1 MKQLLSESAR
11 YNAWANENFVNLFR
25 TVDDALISQEL
36 VSSFPSI
43 RATLLHI
50 WDAESLWLER
60 LRGNSPTVF
69 PSKSFVGTN
78 EDVFTTLLATSK
90 ALIEF
95 IESRPAPFFRDRLT
109 FKTISPPN
117 DYKESVTDMGYHC
130 LNHSTFHRGQLVVF
144 CRQLGIGPIPS
155 TDYIKYVREH
165 GLAVHKP

>member
-11 YNAWANENFVNLFR
+11 YNAWANESLIKLFR
-25 TVDDALISQEL
+25 TVDDAIISQEI

-60 LRGNSPTVF
+60 LNGHSPTQF
-69 PSKSFVGTN
+69 PSKNFNGSN
-78 EDVFTTLLATSK
+78 EDVFNNVLTTSN

-109 FKTISPPN
+109 FKTISPPR

-130 LNHSTFHRGQLVVF
+130 LNHSTFHRGQLVVM
-144 CRQLGIGPIPS
+144 CRQLNIFPIPS
-155 TDYIKYVREH
+155 TDYILYVRQY
-165 GLAVHKP
+165 GLAVQQ